1 MRIVV
6 LDRCTVTKGD
16 LDLSPIERLGDV
28 EYYDILSSEE
38 IKSAA
43 AGADVIICNKAII
56 SADIMASFCFIPCE

>member
-43 AGADVIICNKAII
+43 LVISYKNVVKK
-56 SADIMASFCFIPCE
+56 DR